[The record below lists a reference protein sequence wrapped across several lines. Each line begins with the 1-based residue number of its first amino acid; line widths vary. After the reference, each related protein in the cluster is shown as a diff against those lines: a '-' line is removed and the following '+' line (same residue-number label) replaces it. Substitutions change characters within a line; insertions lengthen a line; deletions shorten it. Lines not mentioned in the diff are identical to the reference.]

1 MQTITFQIWYLNYRI
16 FTSISQN
23 LYMRVTRLNPL
34 WVSDVMLCYVVLC
47 CILLCCYVMLCY
59 VMLCYVMLCSVLFCS
74 VLFCSVLFCSA
85 LFCSILFFSVLTIGK
100 CVSVRS
106 SRYEARG
113 KFGGHERCYVM
124 LYYIRL
130 YCLVL
135 YCIILYYII
144 LYYIT
149 LYYSRYYSNYNFPF
163 LIIFLS
169 PGSRQEGFCLK
180 ISEK

>member
-1 MQTITFQIWYLNYRI
+1 
-16 FTSISQN
+16 
-23 LYMRVTRLNPL
+23 
-34 WVSDVMLCYVVLC
+34 MLC
-47 CILLCCYVMLCY
+47 
-59 VMLCYVMLCSVLFCS
+59 F

-85 LFCSILFFSVLTIGK
+85 LFCSILFCSVLTIGS

-113 KFGGHERCYVM
+113 KFGETKDVM
-124 LYYIRL
+124 LCYIIL
-130 YCLVL
+130 DCIVL
-135 YCIILYYII
+135 YCIVLYYIILYYII
-144 LYYIT
+144 LYYII
-149 LYYSRYYSNYNFPF
+149 LYYIRYYSNYNFPF